1 MTKKIAEIQEEENQA
16 LKRYLL
22 SHRLI
27 LGIFLFCFCSSAHSC
42 KYLLKK
48 NVSFPYS
55 VILLQELRYLADST
69 CNASLISWLFNTVI
83 YFLWIRK
90 RKNVLKEKRKQR
102 DKMALN
108 MVLKGNTLLVTDDM
122 ELFNIKKIKK
132 KHVSNKLLI
141 NA

>member
-27 LGIFLFCFCSSAHSC
+27 LGIFLFCFCSSVHSC

-83 YFLWIRK
+83 YFCGLEKGKCFK
-90 RKNVLKEKRKQR
+90 RKEETAR
-102 DKMALN
+102 
-108 MVLKGNTLLVTDDM
+108 
-122 ELFNIKKIKK
+122 
-132 KHVSNKLLI
+132 
-141 NA
+141 

>member
-1 MTKKIAEIQEEENQA
+1 M
-16 LKRYLL
+16 
-22 SHRLI
+22 
-27 LGIFLFCFCSSAHSC
+27 
-42 KYLLKK
+42 
-48 NVSFPYS
+48 FPSLTS